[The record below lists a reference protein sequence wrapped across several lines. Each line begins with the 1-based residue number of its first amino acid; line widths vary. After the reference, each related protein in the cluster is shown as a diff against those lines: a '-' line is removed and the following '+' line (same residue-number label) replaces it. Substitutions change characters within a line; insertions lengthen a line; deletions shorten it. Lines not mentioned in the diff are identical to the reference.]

1 MIEFEIEEEFVCMK
15 ILSIQNNGYY
25 NQKNYNKNFMAK
37 GIADSYEEFS
47 KVVTLSKNRNK
58 VSRFI
63 DKFIEEV
70 SESVDFVEKY
80 WF

>member
-70 SESVDFVEKY
+70 SESVDFVEKD

>member
-70 SESVDFVEKY
+70 SESVDFVEKF

>member
-37 GIADSYEEFS
+37 GIADSYEEFY